1 MSHSK
6 QFVDQVA
13 SGQSSDAKETIENAL
28 SAMAFEA
35 LETRKQEIAST
46 MFGGVNENNDPNYHK
61 ASSHFDKAYNEYYKK
76 NKQNHDSEEE
86 LDYAAVSHAKNSLA
100 KAHPGWTASK
110 SGEVVYKEN
119 IDVNTIKAAQKT
131 ASEKPLFNKDPESD
145 RNIGKK
151 YGSRQDAKSDDEDD
165 EPKRKRK

>member
-1 MSHSK
+1 MSYSR

-13 SGQSSDAKETIENAL
+13 SGESSDAKETIENAL

-46 MFGGVNENNDPNYHK
+46 MFGGVNEN
-61 ASSHFDKAYNEYYKK
+61 
-76 NKQNHDSEEE
+76 
-86 LDYAAVSHAKNSLA
+86 
-100 KAHPGWTASK
+100 
-110 SGEVVYKEN
+110 

-131 ASEKPLFNKDPESD
+131 ASEKPLFNRDPESD

-151 YGSRQDAKSDDEDD
+151 YGSRQDAKTDDED
-165 EPKRKRK
+165 EESKVKKK